1 MNPLGGITIVIESEE
16 PLTEKTNKANRD
28 NVIANWSFGPE
39 ETTNDNKDYWRQMA
53 KIWSVSPAEARRQLC
68 ANCEYFNN
76 TPEAIEM
83 MESVSEDE
91 YDADGGG
98 RGYCTK
104 FEFICHNLR
113 VCQAWEEKE
122 FEED

>member
-1 MNPLGGITIVIESEE
+1 MNPLEGMTIVIETEE

-28 NVIANWSFGPE
+28 NVIANWNFGPA
-39 ETTNDNKDYWRQMA
+39 ETTDDNKDFWRKMG
-53 KIWSVSPAEARRQLC
+53 KVWSITPAQARRRMC

-83 MESVSEDE
+83 MEAVEEDE

>member
-1 MNPLGGITIVIESEE
+1 MPRRNSPPKRVIPSD
-16 PLTEKTNKANRD
+16 LKYGSDKVQRLINR
-28 NVIANWSFGPE
+28 VMMSG
-39 ETTNDNKDYWRQMA
+39 K
-53 KIWSVSPAEARRQLC
+53 KSVAQRVVYS
-68 ANCEYFNN
+68 
-76 TPEAIEM
+76 M
-83 MESVSEDE
+83 MEAVEEDE